1 MQARDP
7 EDRAPSITVG
17 VGRAIL
23 SNRISHFL
31 NIQGPSMTID
41 TACSGS
47 LVSVDVACRYLSS
60 GEIDGAIIGGANLYL
75 RCVRGINWEKTYD

>member
-1 MQARDP
+1 
-7 EDRAPSITVG
+7 
-17 VGRAIL
+17 
-23 SNRISHFL
+23 
-31 NIQGPSMTID
+31 MTID

-75 RCVRGINWEKTYD
+75 RYVMYMTKRFEDWFNAI